1 MSFRH
6 INNHGG
12 FFSDYFLGHVF
23 GRGGGRGKKKR
34 LSDRDTD
41 NAYRRFKRLHAAVET
56 RVCDAPELRERFA
69 RHLLRDL
76 LGFHLDDGP
85 DGLGALRASADDAAR
100 GTPPLALVYVGAS
113 GANLD
118 ASSERG
124 APAPMRR
131 AAQALASAGVGHAFL
146 VTDERIRLV
155 RPEGDAR
162 RGSYLEAD
170 FDGLA
175 VDDDPESFAAF
186 LQLFR
191 VSQYVPGADCR
202 APIALVEEES
212 RAHAARVS
220 EDLKRAVFTSAE
232 TLVGGLLR
240 DAAHRGAETD
250 VGEERLRSY
259 RDAALMG
266 LYRIL
271 FILYAEDRDPRLDEH
286 VLYKQSYSIHGLVG
300 DLIQDPLRE
309 WPENRSSLW
318 ARLKAVFRIFDKGLP
333 AITPWSNIPP
343 RGGDFFRTD
352 TPEGRILEAA
362 TLPDRTVAKLLLD
375 LTTTAPRRGVG
386 RERVSFRELDI
397 ESLGAV
403 YEGLLEFEPRLA
415 RETTIEAKVQS
426 RVFALVPQDLVRLCR
441 EKKLAMSGDL
451 ALVEGTLAEELH
463 PEAAEGDGDA
473 DDDDDEENEEDEDAD
488 HSAEGEESDD
498 GEGVKKGA
506 TARLVRRLEPGDFHF
521 VPGPARKGS
530 GSFYTPLPL
539 VQDVVR
545 HAVGP
550 FARNKGSA
558 DIERLRVLDPA
569 CGSAHFLVE
578 VMRFLGRELHR
589 AYCVEH
595 GAQGPPAFR
604 STTGQGWD
612 DNWRAS
618 DADARASN
626 SEARAWCKRRIAERC
641 LFGVD
646 LNPMAVGLAR
656 VALWI
661 ESLAGDRPLSY
672 FEHHVRCGNSLLG
685 TWFDRLREPPHP
697 DLGKA
702 GIVAQKD
709 LLTRAV
715 KKKLEAA
722 ARERG
727 LIEGASEQAA
737 LERDSLFE
745 QYFKEQ
751 RKKAADVILKEA
763 RLLFDLRSAAPFL
776 PDVWG
781 EFAGLGSALSA
792 FLEEKLDAYARSR
805 PWWPAF
811 EAIRDRERFF
821 HWELEYPEVF
831 LDRGRQGFDVVV
843 GNPPWD
849 EVRPKKHEF
858 YARQDILIRAFTG
871 DDLDSRIRELHDRT
885 PGLNDAFS
893 FYAARLTTTRALLQ
907 QEGDFPWSEAK
918 SHLSRVDLSKYFVDR
933 AARVV
938 HSTGSVGLVVPS
950 ILYNGDACI
959 GIRRHLLRGCK
970 ILRFY
975 GFENRKKIF
984 PIDSRY
990 KFVNLVFRKGE
1001 SADTFDATFM
1011 RHDLLELERE
1021 DRAPWMVS
1029 LSPKEIERHSPETL
1043 ALLELR
1049 GPRDQDIIRR
1059 MAEGRPTL
1067 GSPSEVRGSWG
1078 AHLFDYLAHENIYNT
1093 TWDKDLWAHPET
1105 KRLHEPA
1112 NVLKTV
1118 PSRFGETLQKMREK
1132 GFWPVF
1138 GGKQMAQ
1145 HVIGRK
1151 PVRWWLSLDQ
1161 VRAKYGKTPREEP
1174 LLVYRKVARD
1184 TDERTC
1190 MAVVLPRYSTATES
1204 LLGVRLEHVSPEGAA
1219 AVISSL
1225 CFDYAIRMRIGGP
1238 NLSFTYMKSVPVP
1251 PATAVRKLPAIETR
1265 LAWERPLDNVTQDQ
1279 SVWALLWDIERAVAE
1294 AYDLT
1299 ADDFEHVLSTFPGMA
1314 KKRRDFV
1321 AYLRERLAEWKGT
1334 PTAAA
1339 AGEPAKVPRARGGRG
1354 TRARE

>member
-41 NAYRRFKRLHAAVET
+41 NAYRRFKRLHAAVDT

-85 DGLGALRASADDAAR
+85 DGLGALRACADDAAR

-170 FDGLA
+170 LDGLA

-191 VSQYVPGADCR
+191 VSQYVPGPDGR

-300 DLIQDPLRE
+300 EIIQDPFRD
-309 WPENRSSLW
+309 WPENRSGLW
-318 ARLKAVFRIFDKGLP
+318 ARLKAVFRIFDRGLP

-415 RETTIEAKVQS
+415 RETTIEAKVQG
-426 RVFALVPQDLVRLCR
+426 RVFALVAQDLVRLCR
-441 EKKLAMSGDL
+441 EKKLAL
-451 ALVEGTLAEELH
+451 AGELAIVEGTVAEELH
-463 PEAAEGDGDA
+463 PEGSDSESA
-473 DDDDDEENEEDEDAD
+473 DEDDDEADDE
-488 HSAEGEESDD
+488 SEGEEVADD
-498 GEGVKKGA
+498 EGDSGDGVKKGA
-506 TARLVRRLEPGDFHF
+506 RAKLVRRLEPGDFHF

-550 FARNKGSA
+550 FARDKTSA
-558 DIERLRVLDPA
+558 EIERLRVLDPA

-578 VMRFLGRELHR
+578 VMRYLGRELHR
-589 AYCVEH
+589 AYCSEF
-595 GAQGPPAFR
+595 GSTGPPTFK

-612 DNWRAS
+612 DNWLAS
-618 DADARASN
+618 DADARVSN

-685 TWFDRLREPPHP
+685 SWFDRLREPPHP
-697 DLGKA
+697 DLGKE
-702 GIVAQKD
+702 GIVSQKD
-709 LLTRAV
+709 AFTRAV

-776 PDVWG
+776 PEIWR
-781 EFAGLGSALSA
+781 EFAGDGSAPSA
-792 FLEEKLDAYARSR
+792 FLDEKLQAYAIAR
-805 PWWPAF
+805 PWWPTF
-811 EAIRDRERFF
+811 EAIRARERFF
-821 HWELEYPEVF
+821 HWEIEFPEVF
-831 LDRGRQGFDVVV
+831 LDAERKGFDVVI

-849 EVRPKKHEF
+849 KVLPMKHDF
-858 YARQDILIRAFTG
+858 YARYDVLIRAYKG
-871 DDLDSRIRELHDRT
+871 NDLDKRIEELHLGRS
-885 PGLNDAFS
+885 GLREEFTR
-893 FYAARLTTTRALLQ
+893 YQERTTTIAQVLRRG
-907 QEGDFPWSEAK
+907 GDFPLSEAK
-918 SHLSRVDLSKYFVDR
+918 STSAHEDVSKYFADR
-933 AARVV
+933 ATRLAGDR
-938 HSTGSVGLVVPS
+938 GRVGLVVPS
-950 ILYNGDACI
+950 VLYNGDGCV
-959 GIRRHLLRGCK
+959 GVRRFLLECAT
-970 ILRFY
+970 IERFY
-975 GFENRKKIF
+975 GFENRRKIF
-984 PIDSRY
+984 PIHGQY
-990 KFVNLVFRKGE
+990 KFVSLVFCKGE
-1001 SADTFDATFM
+1001 TAPHFDAAFM
-1011 RHDLLELERE
+1011 RQELAELERT
-1021 DRAPWMVS
+1021 DRAPWTVRVTRE
-1029 LSPKEIERHSPETL
+1029 EIERFSPDTL
-1043 ALLELR
+1043 AFLEYR
-1049 GPRDQDIIRR
+1049 GARDQEIVHR
-1059 MAEGRPTL
+1059 MHRNRPTF
-1067 GSPSEVRGSWG
+1067 GGTARGSWG
-1078 AHLFDYLAHENIYNT
+1078 ANLFNDFSHILIYNASR
-1093 TWDKDLWAHPET
+1093 DKDLFTDPKSGKPYT
-1105 KRLHEPA
+1105 PQS
-1112 NVLKTV
+1112 VLGRAPTDFAVCLKQMQE
-1118 PSRFGETLQKMREK
+1118 R

-1138 GGKQMAQ
+1138 EGK
-1145 HVIGRK
+1145 HVEQLWVGDEGL
-1151 PVRWWLSLDQ
+1151 RWWMDSH
-1161 VRAKYGKTPREEP
+1161 RAKEKHGKAPRTEP
-1174 LLVYRKVARD
+1174 TLVFRQVAAN
-1184 TDERTC
+1184 TNERTC
-1190 MAVVLPRYSTATES
+1190 IAAVLPSCSAASNTLS
-1204 LLGVRLEHVSPEGAA
+1204 GAYFDNVTVDA
-1219 AVISSL
+1219 ACLVMDSL
-1225 CFDYAIRMRIGGP
+1225 CFDYALRMRAATSHVTFSYLNP
-1238 NLSFTYMKSVPVP
+1238 MPVP
-1251 PATAVRKLPAIETR
+1251 PAEVLRRLPELPTVHAWRHGVGHITEARDLWPTLWAV
-1265 LAWERPLDNVTQDQ
+1265 N
-1279 SVWALLWDIERAVAE
+1279 RAVAE

-1299 ADDFEHVLSTFPGMA
+1299 PEDFEHILSTFPGMA

-1321 AYLRERLAEWKGT
+1321 AYLRERLAEWKGS

-1339 AGEPAKVPRARGGRG
+1339 ASEPAKVSRARGGRG
-1354 TRARE
+1354 ARARE